1 MTEIFSCTSAPKLKR
16 LEIIGAARVSNST
29 GALRSEEMNA
39 ISPGISG
46 AHCELFSI
54 SIVSRAE
61 LSSCAPWTSTFTD
74 QRKDHRYYEI
84 LDDTLR
90 GNFEYRYFAIV
101 DNSGQVRAIQPF
113 FLIDQDILEGLGA
126 ERIHWILLIRR
137 FYPRFL
143 KLRAL
148 MVGCSAG
155 EAHLAATGTLPID
168 VVVETLSHGIVKQAR
183 SLNAQLVVLKE
194 FPARYR
200 KILHR
205 FVQCGFTRAPSMPMT
220 MLDITYDSFDAYM
233 TKALKSS
240 SRRKLRKKLAATA
253 GVLDI
258 RMSVTDDAAS
268 FVDEIYPLYLQVFER
283 SKMQFEKLTKDFFR
297 ELGQRM
303 PDKVRFFAWR
313 RGNVLVAFS
322 LCMVQ
327 GDSLYAEY
335 VGFDYAIALELHLY
349 HYVVRDMINWGISN
363 GYKWFRSSGL
373 NYDPKLHMRH
383 RLDPIDLY
391 VRHTS
396 AVANA
401 IFRLALPWIVPAR
414 YDATLKLFPNYAELW

>member
-1 MTEIFSCTSAPKLKR
+1 MSAIVP
-16 LEIIGAARVSNST
+16 GVSSARRES
-29 GALRSEEMNA
+29 
-39 ISPGISG
+39 
-46 AHCELFSI
+46 FSI
-54 SIVSRAE
+54 SVVSRAE
-61 LSSCAPWTSTFTD
+61 LSECAPWTSTFAD
-74 QRKDHRYYEI
+74 QRKDYRYYEI

-101 DNSGQVRAIQPF
+101 DNNGHVRAIQPF
-113 FLIDQDILEGLGA
+113 FLVDQDILEGLGA
-126 ERIHWILLIRR
+126 ERIHWISLVRR

-155 EAHLAATGTLPID
+155 EAHLAATETLPVDI
-168 VVVETLSHGIVKQAR
+168 VAETLSSGIVKQAR
-183 SLNAQLVVLKE
+183 SLNAQL
-194 FPARYR
+194 
-200 KILHR
+200 
-205 FVQCGFTRAPSMPMT
+205 
-220 MLDITYDSFDAYM
+220 AYM
-233 TKALKSS
+233 EKALKSS
-240 SRRKLRKKLAATA
+240 SRKKLRKKFEATA
-253 GVLDI
+253 GVSDI

-283 SKMQFEKLTKDFFR
+283 SRRQFEKLTKDFLR
-297 ELGQRM
+297 QLGRRM
-303 PDKVRFFAWR
+303 NDKVRFFAWR
-313 RGNVLVAFS
+313 RGNMLVAFS

-335 VGFDYAIALELHLY
+335 VGFDYAVALDLHLY
-349 HYVVRDMINWGISN
+349 HYVVRDMISWGISK

-396 AVANA
+396 ALANA
-401 IFRLALPWIVPAR
+401 IFRLALPWIVPVR
-414 YDATLKLFPNYAELW
+414 YDATLKLFPNYKELW

>member
-1 MTEIFSCTSAPKLKR
+1 MSA
-16 LEIIGAARVSNST
+16 T
-29 GALRSEEMNA
+29 
-39 ISPGISG
+39 SPGISG

-61 LSSCAPWTSTFTD
+61 LSSCPPWTSTFID
-74 QRKDHRYYEI
+74 QRKDYRYYEI

-90 GNFEYRYFAIV
+90 DNFEYRYFAIV

-168 VVVETLSHGIVKQAR
+168 IVVETLSHGIVKQAR

-205 FVQCGFTRAPSMPMT
+205 FVQCGFTRVPSMPMT
-220 MLDITYDSFDAYM
+220 MLDIKYDSFDAYM

-335 VGFDYAIALELHLY
+335 VGFDYAVALELHLY
-349 HYVVRDMINWGISN
+349 HYVVRDMINWGIGN

-396 AVANA
+396 ALANA

>member
-1 MTEIFSCTSAPKLKR
+1 MSA
-16 LEIIGAARVSNST
+16 IILGVSSARRES
-29 GALRSEEMNA
+29 
-39 ISPGISG
+39 
-46 AHCELFSI
+46 FSI
-54 SIVSRAE
+54 SVVSRAE
-61 LSSCAPWTSTFTD
+61 LSGCAPWTSTFAD
-74 QRKDHRYYEI
+74 QRKDYRYYEI

-90 GNFEYRYFAIV
+90 GNFEHRYFAIV
-101 DNSGQVRAIQPF
+101 DNNGHVRAIQPF
-113 FLIDQDILEGLGA
+113 FLVDQDILEGLGA
-126 ERIHWILLIRR
+126 ERIHWISLVRR

-155 EAHLAATGTLPID
+155 EAHLAATETLPADI
-168 VVVETLSHGIVKQAR
+168 VAETLSNGIARQAR
-183 SLNAQLVVLKE
+183 SLNAQLIVLKE
-194 FPARYR
+194 FPSRYR
-200 KILHR
+200 KVLHC
-205 FVQCGFTRAPSMPMT
+205 FVQCGFARAPSMPMT
-220 MLDITYDSFDAYM
+220 MLDIGYESFDAYM
-233 TKALKSS
+233 EKALKSS

-253 GVLDI
+253 GVSDI

-283 SKMQFEKLTKDFFR
+283 SRMQFEKLTKDFFR
-297 ELGQRM
+297 QLGQRM
-303 PDKVRFFAWR
+303 NDKVRFFAWR
-313 RGNVLVAFS
+313 RGDMLVAFS

-335 VGFDYAIALELHLY
+335 VGFDYTVALDLHLY
-349 HYVVRDMINWGISN
+349 HYVVRDMISWGIGK

-396 AVANA
+396 ALANA
-401 IFRLALPWIVPAR
+401 IFRLALPWIVPVR
-414 YDATLKLFPNYAELW
+414 YDATLKLFPNYKDLW

>member
-1 MTEIFSCTSAPKLKR
+1 MSA
-16 LEIIGAARVSNST
+16 II
-29 GALRSEEMNA
+29 
-39 ISPGISG
+39 PGVSG
-46 AHCELFSI
+46 ARRESFTI
-54 SIVSRAE
+54 TVVSRAE
-61 LSSCAPWTSTFTD
+61 LSGCAPWTSTFAD
-74 QRKDHRYYEI
+74 QRKDYRYYEI

-90 GNFEYRYFAIV
+90 GNFEHRYFAIV
-101 DNSGQVRAIQPF
+101 DDNGDVRAIQPF
-113 FLIDQDILEGLGA
+113 FLVDQDILEGLGP
-126 ERIHWILLIRR
+126 ERIHWISFVRR

-155 EAHLAATGTLPID
+155 EAHLAATETLPID
-168 VVVETLSHGIVKQAR
+168 IVAETLSNGIARQAR
-183 SLNAQLVVLKE
+183 SLNAQLIVLKE
-194 FPARYR
+194 FPSRYR
-200 KILHR
+200 KVLHC
-205 FVQCGFTRAPSMPMT
+205 FEQCGFARAPSMPMT
-220 MLDITYDSFDAYM
+220 MLDIAYDSFDAYM
-233 TKALKSS
+233 KKALKSS
-240 SRRKLRKKLAATA
+240 SRRKLRKKLEATA
-253 GVLDI
+253 GVSDI

-297 ELGQRM
+297 QLGQRM
-303 PDKVRFFAWR
+303 NDKVRFFAWR
-313 RGNVLVAFS
+313 RGNMLVAFS

-335 VGFDYAIALELHLY
+335 VGFDYTVALDLHLY
-349 HYVVRDMINWGISN
+349 HYIVRDMISWGIGK

-396 AVANA
+396 ALANA
-401 IFRLALPWIVPAR
+401 IFRFALPWIVPVR
-414 YDATLKLFPNYAELW
+414 YDATLKLFPNYKDLW